1 MTKSNFNEQLYFAYG
16 SNINLQQM
24 GYRCPG
30 AEIFGPAVLEGYDL
44 VFRGGSRRGS
54 GVATVIPKEG
64 SQGYGLLW
72 QITSGNE
79 KSLDIYEGYPSLY
92 EKETLTVRTQGGKS
106 FEVMA
111 YVMTDEWMRAPAPPS
126 LSYYNGIK
134 EGFIDNDLP
143 LKPLREALNQCYKE
157 VAAYDKAARED
168 MLRASKNKGP
178 ER

>member
-64 SQGYGLLW
+64 SQVYGLLW
-72 QITSGNE
+72 QKRRVTKNPWIFTR
-79 KSLDIYEGYPSLY
+79 DIPVCM
-92 EKETLTVRTQGGKS
+92 KRK
-106 FEVMA
+106 
-111 YVMTDEWMRAPAPPS
+111 R
-126 LSYYNGIK
+126 
-134 EGFIDNDLP
+134 
-143 LKPLREALNQCYKE
+143 LR
-157 VAAYDKAARED
+157 
-168 MLRASKNKGP
+168 
-178 ER
+178 

>member
-1 MTKSNFNEQLYFAYG
+1 M
-16 SNINLQQM
+16 
-24 GYRCPG
+24 
-30 AEIFGPAVLEGYDL
+30 
-44 VFRGGSRRGS
+44 
-54 GVATVIPKEG
+54 
-64 SQGYGLLW
+64 
-72 QITSGNE
+72 
-79 KSLDIYEGYPSLY
+79 DIYEGYPSLY